1 MALKIRAAILFLVI
15 ALCALVGVA
24 AAATGTGAGIVDDDI
39 IEPLAEETPVDDKYS
54 YDKYLDD
61 KYSYDK
67 YLDDKYSDYDYSDY
81 ESLYAEYLDE
91 EVLDEESLEGLEEL
105 VNEILMIEA
114 DLLIAAQQFLV
125 EDMAEEEIQSV
136 LKDVYDNIDGV
147 VMVYVISP
155 RGIIEAAY
163 PDEFNAAVG
172 DFIVRSPVG
181 GTVVKAREFFVTNE
195 YTSARENITGYDAVQ
210 PIIADSGQ
218 YLGAIVAKFSS

>member
-24 AAATGTGAGIVDDDI
+24 AAATGTGAGIVDNNIIEPEFGWVQGIIQDDDI
-39 IEPLAEETPVDDKYS
+39 IEPLAEETPVDIVEG
-54 YDKYLDD
+54 LD
-61 KYSYDK
+61 
-67 YLDDKYSDYDYSDY
+67 
-81 ESLYAEYLDE
+81 ETEAEYDFVPDFVE
-91 EVLDEESLEGLEEL
+91 EE
-105 VNEILMIEA
+105 
-114 DLLIAAQQFLV
+114 LLIAAEKLLM
-125 EDMAEEEIQSV
+125 EDMTEEEIQSV
-136 LKDVYDNIDGV
+136 LQNVYDNIDGV

-155 RGIIEAAY
+155 RGIIEAVY
-163 PDEFNAAVG
+163 PDEFHAAVG